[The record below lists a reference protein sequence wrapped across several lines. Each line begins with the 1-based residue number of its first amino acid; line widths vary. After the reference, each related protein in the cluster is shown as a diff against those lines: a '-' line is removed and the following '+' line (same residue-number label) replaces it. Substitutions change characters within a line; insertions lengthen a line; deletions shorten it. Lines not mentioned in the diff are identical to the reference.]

1 MKERTRVDNAIAH
14 YKQMD
19 EGFRNALELHAL
31 AEDEGDNTVT
41 AEAQATMQALVAE
54 IAQAELEALMSG
66 EADGNNCFIEIHPGA
81 GGTESQ
87 DWAFMLYRMYLRWGE
102 RRGFKVELIDEQAG
116 EEAGIKSATIKL
128 SGTNAY
134 GWAKTESGVHRLVRI
149 SPFDSNA
156 RRHTSFASVW
166 VYPEVDDS
174 ITIDINEKDVQ
185 VDTMRAGGA
194 GGQNVNKVES
204 AVRLTHLPTNIVVK
218 CQNQR
223 SQHQNRE
230 EAWKMLRA
238 RLYEHELQKR
248 EAAASAFNAT
258 KGENEWGA
266 QIRNYVL
273 APYQLVKDLRTNVET
288 SDTQGVLDGK
298 IDPFIN
304 ASLAARVKGSVEKA
318 GEA

>member
-1 MKERTRVDNAIAH
+1 MRERTRADNAING
-14 YKQMD
+14 YKRMD
-19 EGFRNALELHAL
+19 GAFQDAL
-31 AEDEGDNTVT
+31 ALIELGEEASDEASIAEGEQQLRGLVT
-41 AEAQATMQALVAE
+41 EV
-54 IAQAELEALMSG
+54 AQAELEALMSG

-102 RRGFKVELIDEQAG
+102 RRGFKVEIVDEQSG
-116 EEAGIKSATIKL
+116 EEAGIKSATLKL
-128 SGTNAY
+128 SGINAY
-134 GWAKTESGVHRLVRI
+134 GWAKTESGTHRLVRI

-156 RRHTSFASVW
+156 RRHTSFASAW

-204 AVRLTHLPTNIVVK
+204 AVRLTHLPTGIVVK

-238 RLYEHELQKR
+238 RIYERELEIR
-248 EAAASAFNAT
+248 EAKANAFNAT
-258 KGENEWGA
+258 KGENEWGS

-273 APYQLVKDLRTNVET
+273 APYQLVKDLRTGVET
-288 SDTQGVLDGK
+288 SDTQGVLDG
-298 IDPFIN
+298 DLDQFVS
-304 ASLAARVKGSVEKA
+304 ASLAARVKGSVEK
-318 GEA
+318 